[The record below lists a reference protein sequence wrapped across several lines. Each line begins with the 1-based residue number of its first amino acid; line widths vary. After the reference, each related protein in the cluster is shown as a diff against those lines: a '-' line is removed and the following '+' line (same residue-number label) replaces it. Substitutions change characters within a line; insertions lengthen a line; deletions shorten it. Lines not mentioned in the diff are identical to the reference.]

1 MRPKKCRK
9 IGCSISGGYFKP
21 RGIPMSELLEVEL
34 LPDELEAFRLADYQ
48 GLYHQ
53 EAAEKMGVSR
63 QTFGR
68 ILASAR
74 KKIAEALVLG
84 KALKIEQADLGG

>member
-1 MRPKKCRK
+1 
-9 IGCSISGGYFKP
+9 
-21 RGIPMSELLEVEL
+21 MSELQVVEL
-34 LPDELEAFRLADYQ
+34 LPDELEAFRLADHQ

-53 EAAEKMGVSR
+53 DAAGQMGVSR

-74 KKIAEALVLG
+74 KKVAGALLLG
-84 KALKIEQADLGG
+84 KALKIEQTDPGEKNENMLPS

>member
-1 MRPKKCRK
+1 
-9 IGCSISGGYFKP
+9 
-21 RGIPMSELLEVEL
+21 MSELLEVEL

-53 EAAEKMGVSR
+53 DAAGKMGVSR

-84 KALKIEQADLGG
+84 KALKIEQADPGG

>member
-1 MRPKKCRK
+1 
-9 IGCSISGGYFKP
+9 
-21 RGIPMSELLEVEL
+21 MSELLEVEL